1 MKEINRYFRVT
12 DTPDFASYNEACD
25 FYRDH
30 CDKGYYKMDIY
41 EDISV
46 HKCFEVEDEFVL
58 QLKSTPKKAEFTP
71 RPFEEEIKQTIAN
84 SRESTEAA
92 KDKMESTPRAL

>member
-1 MKEINRYFRVT
+1 M
-12 DTPDFASYNEACD
+12 
-25 FYRDH
+25 
-30 CDKGYYKMDIY
+30 
-41 EDISV
+41 
-46 HKCFEVEDEFVL
+46 EDEFVL

>member
-1 MKEINRYFRVT
+1 
-12 DTPDFASYNEACD
+12 
-25 FYRDH
+25 
-30 CDKGYYKMDIY
+30 MDMY
-41 EDISV
+41 ENISV
-46 HKCFEVEDEFVL
+46 YKCFDIEDEFVL
-58 QLKSTPKKAEFTP
+58 HLNPPEAILAGAVTKKAEFTP